1 MKKFSINDS
10 AEGFLLTDD
19 VSGLISKDFYEEF
32 LLPCHIKIR
41 RSFPDRIMIF
51 HDDTKSDHI
60 IDSLLDIDIDVF
72 NFEPSTDIDL
82 LIEKMLKPKKVALM
96 GNIDPTEILLSKDK
110 NLIRKETRKLLE
122 KVNGYPGFIVSA
134 GGGLNDTDPE
144 NINILIEEVE
154 SYKSS

>member
-134 GGGLNDTDPE
+134 GWGLNDTDPE